1 MVEVENSFKIFL
13 SNYLEKKE
21 IISIKKTIHLIQ
33 LIEKDNKIIFEI
45 TCTYPGLLI
54 GYQGKVFDEM
64 HEEMLHFFNG
74 SYKETIQG
82 RELEIRLKEFKPF
95 ALKNTK
101 K

>member
-21 IISIKKTIHLIQ
+21 MWLALNTIHLIQ
-33 LIEKDNKIIFEI
+33 LWEKSNKIVFEV
-45 TCTYPGLLI
+45 TCTYPGLFI
-54 GYQGKVFDEM
+54 GFQGRDFNEM
-64 HEEMLHFFNG
+64 YEEMLHFFNG

-95 ALKNTK
+95 TLNK
-101 K
+101 